1 MAISYSI
8 DLIDSDYK
16 SDSLGSGRS
25 LKRFLGAFS
34 KSVLEKMQ
42 KSLRELE
49 SCPSRLARKDRIL
62 LSVLLCMSLRRM
74 CKAKCL

>member
-25 LKRFLGAFS
+25 LKSFLGAFS
-34 KSVLEKMQ
+34 KSVLEKNA
-42 KSLRELE
+42 KILE
-49 SCPSRLARKDRIL
+49 GLK
-62 LSVLLCMSLRRM
+62 
-74 CKAKCL
+74 